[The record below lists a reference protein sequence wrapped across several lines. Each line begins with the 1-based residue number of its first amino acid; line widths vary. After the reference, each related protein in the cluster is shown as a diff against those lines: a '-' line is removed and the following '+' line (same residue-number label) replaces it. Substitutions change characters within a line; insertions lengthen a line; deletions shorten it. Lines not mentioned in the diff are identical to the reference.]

1 MDMPI
6 LQFLGLYA
14 IRIAVAIGVMLL
26 GRYLADKARL
36 ATAQLV
42 RRPDVSDALSD
53 SVESMLVRVAYYG
66 TLTATAICALVILG
80 VPIGAILSI
89 SSVALV
95 ILVVALRESLE
106 NFAAAVIFVIY
117 QPFRVGEEI
126 ETMGRKGMVME
137 MQLFNTVL
145 RQSDRSLAVLSNGDI
160 QKNGL
165 VNYSRLGI
173 SRVDLPFTLEYRA
186 DIDKARRLIMD
197 IMTSDPQVLND
208 PPPVVVPVYM
218 GENGLDMQARPFV
231 RFEDGGPVQVRL
243 LQRITEQLSRAGIE
257 PAVTQRDVR
266 VVTDG

>member
-1 MDMPI
+1 MQ
-6 LQFLGLYA
+6 LLGRYA
-14 IRIAVAIGVMLL
+14 FRIAFAIGVMFL

-66 TLTATAICALVILG
+66 TLTTATICALVILG

-126 ETMGRKGMVME
+126 ETMGRKGIVME

-160 QKNGL
+160 QKEGL
-165 VNYSRLGI
+165 VNYSRFGI
-173 SRVDLPFTLEYRA
+173 SRVDLPFTLTYDD
-186 DIDKARRLIMD
+186 DIDKARSIIMD
-197 IMTSDPQVLND
+197 LMTSDPQVLKD
-208 PPPVVVPVYM
+208 PPPVVVPVRM
-218 GENGLDMQARPFV
+218 GENGLEMQARPFV
-231 RFEDGGPVQVRL
+231 MYDDYDPVQFSFRK
-243 LQRITEQLSRAGIE
+243 QITAELNAAGIA
-257 PAVTQRDVR
+257 PAVSQHDVK
-266 VVTDG
+266 VTH